1 MRRAIWQGT
10 CWEST
15 PRALGALGRRSRL
28 DSPAEPLPDAAL
40 LNRAIDNYTGSRYI
54 MSNHVEFSGAEIA
67 HCAIR
72 IAKSGNEYASGIII
86 LRNEAGKFESSHQ
99 FRSFDAVDVLR
110 GIELQYFAKDAPQAD
125 TSGGD
130 LALELDGDAETRE
143 RKAVK
148 TASRPQVKVS
158 GWFKTSK
165 SPKGTWDT
173 VFMVDTVTI

>member
-1 MRRAIWQGT
+1 
-10 CWEST
+10 
-15 PRALGALGRRSRL
+15 
-28 DSPAEPLPDAAL
+28 
-40 LNRAIDNYTGSRYI
+40 

-110 GIELQYFAKDAPQAD
+110 GIELQYFAKEAPQAD

-130 LALELDGDAETRE
+130 LAFEVAEDTETRE
-143 RKAVK
+143 RKVAK
-148 TASRPQVKVS
+148 ATSRPQVKVS

-165 SPKGTWDT
+165 STKGTWDT

>member
-1 MRRAIWQGT
+1 
-10 CWEST
+10 
-15 PRALGALGRRSRL
+15 LGSAHAPPKG

-40 LNRAIDNYTGSRYI
+40 LNRAIENYIESRYI
-54 MSNHVEFSGAEIA
+54 MSNHGVNWSAEIA

-110 GIELQYFAKDAPQAD
+110 GIELQYFAKEAPQAD

-143 RKAVK
+143 RKVAK
-148 TASRPQVKVS
+148 ATPRPQVKVM

-173 VFMVDTVTI
+173 VFVVDTVTI

>member
-1 MRRAIWQGT
+1 MTLA
-10 CWEST
+10 
-15 PRALGALGRRSRL
+15 P
-28 DSPAEPLPDAAL
+28 EPLPDAAL

-67 HCAIR
+67 HCAVR

-130 LALELDGDAETRE
+130 LALGLDGDAETRE
-143 RKAVK
+143 RKAVV
-148 TASRPQVKVS
+148 TAPRPQVKVS